1 MTHNIYDADTRFIID
16 PFTKALS
23 NISTQ
28 KSRLIQNDHN
38 SEIITFEL
46 PRYIEGHDMS
56 LCNIAQVHY
65 INADSKS
72 NEQSA
77 SIYEMQDL
85 RVDPQDDDKVLC
97 SWLVSH
103 NATKYAGSLTFALRF
118 ACVEED
124 GTVQYAWHTAAYS
137 GLSIAAGVFIDGAPI
152 IDNNI
157 DVLNQYIAQMAE
169 IIAQG
174 TGPQGPQGI
183 PGKDYVLTAADKA
196 EIVAAVLA
204 ELENGDTGSSKFILA
219 DCPHTSMTNG
229 DNTFNFDEGMTWR
242 EWKLSEYNRL
252 KYAYGPGEFSFTT
265 MDNGHT
271 TIDVACQ
278 PDTPV
283 DGICHPDGTPVKDD
297 EVITAT
303 TYYYRDLDFYEGE
316 SGGTFTFK
324 ISYPGYCRGTYDG
337 VDEDGFKTFEA
348 ENGMTWREWVDSE
361 YNNDS
366 LFIDDYDEVQLDDQ
380 LAENGSIRGY
390 RVYDGGSIGADTEIY
405 PDYEYDHETIYYE

>member
-1 MTHNIYDADTRFIID
+1 MTHNIYDSDTRFLVD

-28 KSRLIQNDHN
+28 KNRLIQNDHN
-38 SEIITFEL
+38 SEVITFEL
-46 PRYIEGHDMS
+46 PRNIEGHDMS

-124 GTVQYAWHTAAYS
+124 GIVQYAWHTAPYS
-137 GLSIAAGVFIDGAPI
+137 GLSIAAGVYIDGAPI

-174 TGPQGPQGI
+174 TGPQGPQGPQGI

-303 TYYYRDLDFYEGE
+303 TYYYCDLDSYGYEEDDGLLTIYVTDANCPTDPE
-316 SGGTFTFK
+316 
-324 ISYPGYCRGTYDG
+324 TYEHKAPINYYW
-337 VDEDGFKTFEA
+337 DEFIE
-348 ENGMTWREWVDSE
+348 SE
-361 YNNDS
+361 YNIVDIEKGGY
-366 LFIDDYDEVQLDDQ
+366 FGMHDD
-380 LAENGSIRGY
+380 G
-390 RVYDGGSIGADTEIY
+390 RVYYCCYHGAIHDTDYHATDDIGTSDIY
-405 PDYEYDHETIYYE
+405 ITLY